1 MQGKLVVSENSIKY
15 VVSRYSE
22 EKNKIQGER
31 WGIKAKIAWSGYRI
45 DKDGFLRAQ
54 E

>member
-15 VVSRYSE
+15 IVSRYSE

-31 WGIKAKIAWSGYRI
+31 WGIKAKIATISFVG
-45 DKDGFLRAQ
+45 LNLLL
-54 E
+54 